1 LFGLIAAVAVALA
14 AVVARRLGAGT
25 LAVGLA
31 SVIAALVIL
40 PYVTVRPQAF
50 SWLLFGGL
58 GLLLSSLDAARPRR
72 ALFLIPLFVVWAN
85 LHGLYVVGLGVV
97 ALYTLFTLVGRSP
110 MAAALRWMV
119 VGAVGALLAS
129 MLTPAGP
136 AGLLYPLRYLEPGDW
151 GLAHIAEW
159 QSPSFH
165 DPANVGLL
173 VLVVA
178 LVAVGS
184 RGALGSG
191 GAVGSRGVPGWMAA
205 ISLIGVAMALLSLRN
220 APLAA
225 IWALPVIAVGLQAWL
240 PMRVSRPAQAVGR
253 RVMEIIVAVVVVAG
267 AVVIIG
273 PQVVSPEQALERA
286 HLPVAGVDEL
296 ARTMPDADV
305 FAEYGW
311 AGYVISRM
319 HDSGGRVFVDGRNDM
334 YPQSILED
342 YSSIRAAD
350 AGWPALLDRYGA
362 NAILLPP
369 DAPLVRAAP
378 TSGWC
383 EKLRDDHE
391 VLLTRC

>member
-1 LFGLIAAVAVALA
+1 
-14 AVVARRLGAGT
+14 
-25 LAVGLA
+25 
-31 SVIAALVIL
+31 
-40 PYVTVRPQAF
+40 VRPQAF
-50 SWLLFGGL
+50 SWLLFAGL
-58 GLLLSSLDAARPRR
+58 SLLLSSLDAARPRR

-119 VGAVGALLAS
+119 VGAIGALLAS

-165 DPANVGLL
+165 DPANIGLL

-205 ISLIGVAMALLSLRN
+205 ICLIGVGMALLSLRN

-240 PMRVSRPAQAVGR
+240 PMRVSRPAQAAGR

-286 HLPVAGVDEL
+286 HLPVAGVDQL

-350 AGWPALLDRYGA
+350 AGWPALLDQYGA